1 APGPAGTSATAAS
14 PAAAG
19 AGVPVAP
26 GEPTPSAPG
35 GAVRAES
42 AAGPDTV
49 AAVGDSARNGSPMRA
64 PAPTPVPAAVDRALT
79 PAALVLPGTPG
90 PSSATTGAP
99 SAPSGPSATPSGAPP
114 AGASAPAASTATPA
128 ASTSAPTPAPATTD
142 PIVFAAPAVGA
153 TFPVAAT
160 AASSSAT
167 PSPVATPPA
176 PLTSQLSR
184 PLFTLAAAG
193 PGVHVVTV
201 DVAPEALG
209 PVTVRAHVSAHG
221 THVEMFAASDAGR
234 DAVRAILGDLRRD
247 LATAASTTA
256 GGAGH
261 QTSVDLSSQDQP
273 SDGRGDR
280 SGQLGSPGAQS
291 GADGGAGR
299 QAR

>member
-1 APGPAGTSATAAS
+1 
-14 PAAAG
+14 
-19 AGVPVAP
+19 
-26 GEPTPSAPG
+26 
-35 GAVRAES
+35 
-42 AAGPDTV
+42 
-49 AAVGDSARNGSPMRA
+49 
-64 PAPTPVPAAVDRALT
+64 
-79 PAALVLPGTPG
+79 
-90 PSSATTGAP
+90 
-99 SAPSGPSATPSGAPP
+99 
-114 AGASAPAASTATPA
+114 
-128 ASTSAPTPAPATTD
+128 
-142 PIVFAAPAVGA
+142 
-153 TFPVAAT
+153 
-160 AASSSAT
+160 
-167 PSPVATPPA
+167 
-176 PLTSQLSR
+176 LTSQLSR

-280 SGQLGSPGAQS
+280 SGQLGSPGAQA

-299 QAR
+299 QARDAAEVRGATGRTPRDGTDPLDATGAVDRARASSSLSTSLDVLA